1 MSAAM
6 FEITN
11 EKSDFEKG
19 YLDLELHMVN
29 AKELKVIDASK
40 LVMPEENEED
50 GFITNCCRV
59 VAFSLL
65 VIFLYVVTITAF
77 IGLATF
83 GYNLY
88 FYLFQLG
95 DYLEEQNDVE

>member
-6 FEITN
+6 YEITN
-11 EKSDFEKG
+11 EKTDFEKG
-19 YLDLELHMVN
+19 FLDLELHMVN
-29 AKELKVIDASK
+29 AKNLKVIDASK
-40 LVMPEENEED
+40 LVMPEDNEED
-50 GFITNCCRV
+50 GFISNCCKV

-65 VIFLYVVTITAF
+65 VVFLYVVAITAF

-88 FYLFQLG
+88 FYLF
-95 DYLEEQNDVE
+95 